1 MRRAAAAGL
10 LLLLLAAC
18 GSEESSEPGFVGA
31 DGVRTVIEDTSR
43 IVSLSG
49 AITEILFE
57 LGFGDSVVAIDVT
70 TIYPPEAATLPIVGV
85 GRFLTPE
92 GVLNQRPTLVIGDTQ
107 TAPIETITQIRNA
120 GVPVLITEVPVTFDG
135 LYDDFIAIGEAL
147 GDPDAG
153 IALAERVKGEIDAA
167 LAGVDANASPPQV
180 AFVYSRGP
188 DVILLF
194 GSEMTTQ
201 PLIEG
206 AGGVDAGA
214 ASGIVGTVDFTPEAL
229 VAAAPDVIVI
239 TSEGLDMLG
248 GIDGL
253 LEIPGFAATPAGR
266 EKRIFDYPE
275 GDILTFGPRIAETL
289 NSLISDLAESA

>member
-1 MRRAAAAGL
+1 MV
-10 LLLLLAAC
+10 AAC
-18 GSEESSEPGFVGA
+18 GSEASSEPGFAGA
-31 DGVRTVIEDTSR
+31 DGVRTVIEDSSR

-107 TAPIETITQIRNA
+107 TAPTETITQIRNA
-120 GVPVLITEVPVTFDG
+120 GVPVLITDVPVTFEG
-135 LYDDFIAIGEAL
+135 LYDDIIAIGEAL
-147 GDPDAG
+147 GAPDAG
-153 IALAERVKGEIDAA
+153 RALADRVRGEIEEA
-167 LAGVDANASPPQV
+167 LASVDAGRPRPRV

-201 PLIEG
+201 PVIEG
-206 AGGVDAGA
+206 AGGIDAGA

-229 VAAAPDVIVI
+229 VAAEPDVIVI

-253 LEIPGFAATPAGR
+253 LDIPGFAATSAGR
-266 EKRIFDYPE
+266 QRRIYDYPE
-275 GDILTFGPRIAETL
+275 GDILTFGPRIADTL
-289 NSLISDLAESA
+289 NSLIADLAR

>member
-1 MRRAAAAGL
+1 L
-10 LLLLLAAC
+10 LLLLVAAC
-18 GSEESSEPGFVGA
+18 GSETVASEPGVIGA
-31 DGVRTVIEDTSR
+31 DGVRTVIDDSSR

-57 LGFGDSVVAIDVT
+57 LGFGDSVVGIDVT
-70 TIYPPEAATLPIVGV
+70 TIFPPEAATLPIVGV
-85 GRFLTPE
+85 GRFLTAE
-92 GVLNQRPTLVIGDTQ
+92 GVLSQRPTLVIGDTQ
-107 TAPIETITQIRNA
+107 TSPTETITQIRNA
-120 GVPVLITEVPVTFDG
+120 GVPVLITDVPVTFEG
-135 LYDDFIAIGEAL
+135 LYDDITAIAEAL
-147 GDPDAG
+147 GAPDAG
-153 IALAERVKGEIDAA
+153 EELVGRVRGEIDAA
-167 LAGVDANASPPQV
+167 LGSVDTGMTSPRV

-201 PLIEG
+201 PVIEG

-239 TSEGLDMLG
+239 TSEGLGMLG

-266 EKRIFDYPE
+266 ERRIFDYPE
-275 GDILTFGPRIAETL
+275 GDFLTFGPRIADTL
-289 NSLISDLAESA
+289 NSLIADLAGV